1 MVVLFVLS
9 CKKSNFLRD
18 ICDFDSYISYKGYF
32 TFIQFPI
39 HLSQIM
45 SVLAPVLVVFVQPA
59 AALRLLISPAGLPP
73 GVLLSDIS
81 DMLFYNLPEYIQA
94 VFAGCQFVPAV
105 VQVVPASPAFAVLR
119 LRVRRIRCLSA
130 LQPVRRFS

>member
-1 MVVLFVLS
+1 MSKSFERSRMVVLFVLS

-39 HLSQIM
+39 HLPQIA
-45 SVLAPVLVVFVQPA
+45 SVLAPVLVVSVQPA

-73 GVLLSDIS
+73 GVRLSCIS
-81 DMLFYNLPEYIQA
+81 GMLFYSLLEHIQVA
-94 VFAGCQFVPAV
+94 LAGCQFVPAV
-105 VQVVPASPAFAVLR
+105 VQPV
-119 LRVRRIRCLSA
+119 SA
-130 LQPVRRFS
+130 YLVANDLYLVYR

>member
-39 HLSQIM
+39 RLPQKIV
-45 SVLAPVLVVFVQPA
+45 SVLAPVLVVSVQPA
-59 AALRLLISPAGLPP
+59 AALRL
-73 GVLLSDIS
+73 
-81 DMLFYNLPEYIQA
+81 
-94 VFAGCQFVPAV
+94 
-105 VQVVPASPAFAVLR
+105 
-119 LRVRRIRCLSA
+119 
-130 LQPVRRFS
+130 